1 LESLLI
7 WHSEIILALLN
18 RVEYLFGVL
27 DPACHFGVFGLE
39 GFGEGFIGLSAFLTG
54 KQHSFFISIE
64 QDLAVIKE
72 VDLEDFIAE
81 SEHDGMFCFEP
92 LLYVDELVVF
102 LVGGFRGSDFGD
114 FVIEV
119 DDEFLEKHELFLEVF
134 VVGQGVV
141 LFPHVR
147 VNLNVFV
154 LARRVLNIGDSP
166 KLLYTRYF
174 LSPSIDISDESLK

>member
-1 LESLLI
+1 MIFLAKHISFDLINGFESLLI

-18 RVEYLFGVL
+18 RVEYFFGVL

-39 GFGEGFIGLSAFLTG
+39 GFSQGFIGLSAFLTG
-54 KQHSFFISIE
+54 KQHSFFIGIE
-64 QDLAVIKE
+64 KDLAVIEK

-81 SEHDGMFCFEP
+81 SEHDGVFGFEP

-102 LVGGFRGSDFGD
+102 LVGGFGGSDFGYL
-114 FVIEV
+114 VVEV
-119 DDEFLEKHELFLEVF
+119 DDEFLEEHELFLEVF

-141 LFPHVR
+141 LFPHVW

-154 LARRVLNIGDSP
+154 LA
-166 KLLYTRYF
+166 
-174 LSPSIDISDESLK
+174 